1 MARRKPPPGPNLF
14 SDPDDPDDGD
24 FFEQP
29 HNWSLEKLQIL
40 EDFMWPWSMKLGSWN
55 KHLAYVDAF
64 AGRGE
69 YRDEHGTPGSPLR
82 AVQLAERLQSE
93 GRAQDLRCLFLEK
106 DKQTHAQLASVLEDR
121 PCATVRRGQ
130 LRTLQD
136 EVQAFVGKDPAL
148 IFLDPFGTK
157 GIEFDLIRTL
167 MSRRNGR
174 GYISTDLLINFSVP
188 GAKRRM
194 GMVHSD
200 ASWAVSNFA
209 GLLEVLDDQD
219 HQVAS
224 DLLAG
229 ISYDGAF
236 RNLLDG
242 YLWKLRESLQAHA
255 YAFPIRRR
263 HDGPVQFYL
272 IIVSRHRD
280 AALLMNQ
287 HCHSSAKR
295 IFAGSGHQEK
305 IDFYTEHWE
314 RDRTNAADRAL
325 PGFLVERLSKATEVG
340 DLMLMVIERFD
351 VGTFAEKHVLRVARQ
366 LIQSGQLVR
375 IDPKHVRALN
385 DSRSLTSSDRLVVA
399 GKVLGG

>member
-1 MARRKPPPGPNLF
+1 
-14 SDPDDPDDGD
+14 
-24 FFEQP
+24 
-29 HNWSLEKLQIL
+29 
-40 EDFMWPWSMKLGSWN
+40 
-55 KHLAYVDAF
+55 
-64 AGRGE
+64 
-69 YRDEHGTPGSPLR
+69 
-82 AVQLAERLQSE
+82 
-93 GRAQDLRCLFLEK
+93 LRCLFLEK
-106 DKQTHAQLASVLEDR
+106 DRETHAQLAALLQDR

-130 LRTLQD
+130 LRSLQD
-136 EVQAFVGKDPAL
+136 EVQAFVAKDPAL
-148 IFLDPFGTK
+148 VFLDPFGTK
-157 GIEFDLIRTL
+157 GIEFDLIQKL

-174 GYISTDLLINFSVP
+174 GDIPTDLLINFSVP

-194 GMVHSD
+194 GMVHND

-209 GLLEVLDDQD
+209 GLLEVLDDQNQ
-219 HQVAS
+219 QVAS

-236 RNLLDG
+236 RNLLDA
-242 YLWKLRESLQAHA
+242 YLSRLRETLRAHA

-280 AALLMNQ
+280 AVLLMNQ

-314 RDRTNAADRAL
+314 RDRASAADRVL
-325 PGFLVERLSKATEVG
+325 PDFLIASLSKATEIG
-340 DLMLMVIERFD
+340 DLMLKVIERFD

-366 LIQSGQLVR
+366 LIQNGQLAR

-385 DSRSLTSSDRLVVA
+385 DSRGLAATDRLVVA
-399 GKVLGG
+399 AKVVGK